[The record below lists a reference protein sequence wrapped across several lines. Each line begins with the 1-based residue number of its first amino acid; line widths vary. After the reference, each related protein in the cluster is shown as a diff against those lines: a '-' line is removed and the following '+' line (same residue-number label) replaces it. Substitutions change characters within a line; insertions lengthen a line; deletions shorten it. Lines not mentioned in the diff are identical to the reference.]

1 MIPCKFCGKEGQV
14 VDVKYKPGAITV
26 QCSKCGAR
34 TEDAD
39 TVKGAVQSW
48 QEQRFLPCFLPDPVK
63 AEEMYTENALLLIE
77 AILEESGKEYRELL
91 RKKKYQYRRLK
102 ESQRMMLDYAIDR
115 CERSF
120 RNSTFVAA
128 TGLKADE
135 ILLQIQNEEGVH
147 TSGGTKNVH
156 KKGYRR

>member
-1 MIPCKFCGKEGQV
+1 MIPCKYCGGEGNV

-34 TEDAD
+34 TEDAK

-48 QEQRFLPCFLPDPVK
+48 QEQRFLPCFDPDPVR
-63 AEEMYTENALLLIE
+63 AEEMFTENALNLIE
-77 AILEESGKEYRELL
+77 AIVEESGKEYRELL
-91 RKKKYQYRRLK
+91 RKKKNQYKRLK
-102 ESQRMMLDYAIDR
+102 EAQRILLDQAIDR

-120 RNSTFVAA
+120 RYSTFIAA
-128 TGLKADE
+128 TGLNADE

-147 TSGGTKNVH
+147 TSGRTTNVH